1 MVCLDQVRRAST
13 AKERRVTRTS
23 ATATVGCPLD
33 ALPMQVEKPASVL
46 IGQRCR
52 NVMASR
58 SSASNMASRVS
69 SCQCSDSR
77 RQFGD
82 AVARASTA
90 RGTKSV
96 VISTK
101 IRAKSSPPKL
111 KFQTRSLH
119 SARTHAS
126 MTSREAGVMSR
137 CSLLSQGGVSS
148 TRHSGP
154 SGYRQDLVE
163 SFRLPLFERSGTH
176 EEIPRG
182 TREVDDIRH
191 KLKQANDDFFVRK
204 IRDDVSN
211 GDDAY
216 ANYLLMPT
224 SRRTVTSSRPQTGK
238 RRQLSAV
245 RRLLR
250 QSELQ
255 LREETLDAHL
265 RLTLHSTGK
274 DVLGSFDEGESSESE
289 KEEVKPSNLLQ
300 VPAITVGKS
309 GRRVASSENIRMTP
323 RSAKSSR
330 QSKLS
335 ARFVCLLNSCH
346 VHNGLLCDS
355 MNVSFQSEGRAEVST
370 AQVAI
375 HAQQV
380 RRRRSDVT
388 SQTATSAVRL
398 SQFRDEVARSIL
410 SAVVARQHVHQV

>member
-1 MVCLDQVRRAST
+1 M
-13 AKERRVTRTS
+13 
-23 ATATVGCPLD
+23 
-33 ALPMQVEKPASVL
+33 
-46 IGQRCR
+46 
-52 NVMASR
+52 
-58 SSASNMASRVS
+58 
-69 SCQCSDSR
+69 
-77 RQFGD
+77 
-82 AVARASTA
+82 
-90 RGTKSV
+90 
-96 VISTK
+96 
-101 IRAKSSPPKL
+101 
-111 KFQTRSLH
+111 
-119 SARTHAS
+119 
-126 MTSREAGVMSR
+126 
-137 CSLLSQGGVSS
+137 GGVSS

-163 SFRLPLFERSGTH
+163 SHRLPLFERRGAH
-176 EEIPRG
+176 EEVVRG
-182 TREVDDIRH
+182 TREADDIRN

-265 RLTLHSTGK
+265 RMTLHSTGK

-289 KEEVKPSNLLQ
+289 KEEVKPDTNLLQ
-300 VPAITVGKS
+300 VPVITVGRS

-335 ARFVCLLNSCH
+335 ARFVCWLRCCH
-346 VHNGLLCDS
+346 VHNALVCDS
-355 MNVSFQSEGRAEVST
+355 YNVSFQSEGREEVPS
-370 AQVAI
+370 AKVEI
-375 HAQQV
+375 HSQQV

-388 SQTATSAVRL
+388 GEAATSVIRV
-398 SQFRDEVARSIL
+398 SQF
-410 SAVVARQHVHQV
+410 